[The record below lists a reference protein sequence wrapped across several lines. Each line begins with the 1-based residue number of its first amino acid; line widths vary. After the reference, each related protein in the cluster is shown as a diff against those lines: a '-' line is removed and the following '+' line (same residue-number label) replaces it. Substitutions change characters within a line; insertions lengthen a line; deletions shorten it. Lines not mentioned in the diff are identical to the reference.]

1 MIQFTT
7 SARRV
12 PVKQKI
18 VLLVSVAVGVIAA
31 LLTRAYLSAKDAE
44 VRKQA
49 RAFAERHGLM
59 DVLIL
64 KRDMP
69 GGAVVEKSDLLVN
82 TVPAAGVRGQALTP
96 DNVIDIVGRKLLR
109 GHSKHDVL
117 FWADFEGGGNSRGG
131 LSDDVGRG
139 WRAISISISGA
150 AAVSGMVRPNDHVDV
165 IGTFPFPAGADANG
179 KEKTNPTTLTILQ
192 NVLVLATGKDTAKT
206 AARTGSDESRAGY
219 STVTLQ
225 VLPREAEI
233 IAFAEQLK
241 GRLYLSLRDRRE
253 PPQAREIPKIGF
265 DEIPSALQELNDER
279 QRELQRVRR

>member
-1 MIQFTT
+1 M
-7 SARRV
+7 
-12 PVKQKI
+12 KQKI
-18 VLLVSVAVGVIAA
+18 VLLVSVAVGIVAA

-44 VRKQA
+44 VRRQA
-49 RAFAERHGLM
+49 RAFAERHGVM

-64 KRDMP
+64 KRDLP
-69 GGAVVEKSDLLVN
+69 GGAVLEKSDLLVN
-82 TVPAAGVRGQALTP
+82 TVPAAGIRGQALTP
-96 DNVIDIVGRKLLR
+96 ENVIDVVGRKLLR
-109 GHSKHDVL
+109 GHSRYDTL
-117 FWADFEGGGNSRGG
+117 FWADVEGGGNSRGG

-139 WRAISISISGA
+139 WRAVSIAISGA

-165 IGTFPFPAGADANG
+165 IGTFPFPAGTDSSG
-179 KEKTNPTTLTILQ
+179 REKTNPTTLTVLQ
-192 NVLVLATGKDTAKT
+192 NVLVLATGKETAKT
-206 AARTGSDESRAGY
+206 AARTGADATRAGY

-253 PPQAREIPKIGF
+253 SPQTREIPKIGF
-265 DEIPSALQELNDER
+265 DEIASALQELNDER